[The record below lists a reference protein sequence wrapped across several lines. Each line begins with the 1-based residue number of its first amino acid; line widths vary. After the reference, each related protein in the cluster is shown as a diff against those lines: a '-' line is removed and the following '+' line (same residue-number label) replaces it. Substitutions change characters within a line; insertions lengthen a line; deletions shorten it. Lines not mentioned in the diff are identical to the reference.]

1 MRMLFI
7 PVAALAVTIIA
18 GYGYLFSAQ
27 PTVGGPAIVASTLS
41 PYEIHLN
48 YQYMKDLPVHEI
60 PPPAFECWRKLA
72 S

>member
-7 PVAALAVTIIA
+7 LFAALAVTIA

-27 PTVGGPAIVASTLS
+27 PTVGGRAIVASTLS

-48 YQYMKDLPVHEI
+48 HQSMKDLPVHEI
-60 PPPAFECWRKLA
+60 PTP
-72 S
+72 

>member
-7 PVAALAVTIIA
+7 LVAALAVTIA
-18 GYGYLFSAQ
+18 GRGYLFSAQ
-27 PTVGGPAIVASTLS
+27 PTVGGPAIVATTLS

-60 PPPAFECWRKLA
+60 PPP
-72 S
+72 

>member
-7 PVAALAVTIIA
+7 LVAALAVTIA

-48 YQYMKDLPVHEI
+48 YQYMKDLP
-60 PPPAFECWRKLA
+60 CT
-72 S
+72 

>member
-7 PVAALAVTIIA
+7 FVAALAVTIA

-27 PTVGGPAIVASTLS
+27 PTVGSPAIVASTLS

-48 YQYMKDLPVHEI
+48 YQYMKDLHVDEI
-60 PPPAFECWRKLA
+60 PPP
-72 S
+72 